1 MKRLQQ
7 VEPGLKA
14 YKVSFDSVL
23 LNTLRTMFDDSLR
36 ERPGREG
43 YAYLFAG

>member
-14 YKVSFDSVL
+14 CKVSFDSAL
-23 LNTLRTMFDDSLR
+23 LNTPRTMFDDLLR
-36 ERPGREG
+36 ERPGRES

>member
-14 YKVSFDSVL
+14 YKVNFDSAL
-23 LNTLRTMFDDSLR
+23 LNTPRTMFDDSLR
-36 ERPGREG
+36 ERPCREA